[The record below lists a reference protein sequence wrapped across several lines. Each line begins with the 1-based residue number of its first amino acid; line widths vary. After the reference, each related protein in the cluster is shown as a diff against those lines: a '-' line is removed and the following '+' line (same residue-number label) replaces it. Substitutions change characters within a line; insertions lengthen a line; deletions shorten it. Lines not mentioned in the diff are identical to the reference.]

1 VGFIQKLKFASKVSE
16 LGPTR
21 KDFTSG
27 GWDGNQLSIW
37 SPEHPLNRTSAFAG
51 TGLLADR
58 ERIEND
64 FEGYVLGAYKADGP
78 VFACVTARQFVFSE
92 AEFCFKAVQ
101 DEKLFTTD
109 ALAILQKPWPGGT
122 TSQLLAR
129 MEQDASLAGNSWWTL
144 TNDEGKFGNAAKG
157 GTNVRLA
164 HLRPDWVTM
173 VISSK
178 SKDPRALDAYMAGV
192 IYQPMTNGQ
201 GLGELASTPKRVL
214 LLADEVAHYAPIPDP
229 VARFRGMSWLTPVL
243 KHIEADKSATTH
255 KGSFFDNAAVPNMA
269 IKFAD
274 ETSLDDIEEFK
285 EKFGGA
291 HQGKWQAYKTLFL
304 MGGADAV
311 PLTHDF
317 RNMDFTNVVGKGES
331 SIASAAQVPPSWVGF
346 SEGLQGSSL
355 NSGNMAAN
363 RRRFADGTIRPLWR
377 EMCAALAVLIDVPK
391 ASVLWWKEDG
401 IAFLREDQT
410 DRAEIMR
417 VDMNSVDAG
426 IKAGFE
432 PDACVHAVAKNR
444 IEELLG
450 KHTGLVSVQMQPPVD
465 PDNTVE
471 ETEGQ
476 ARIMQ
481 TQALTIQTFITAG
494 FTHESSIEAAKDN
507 DLTKL
512 VKDPNAQEPWSPMGT
527 ALRVPGG
534 GANAGKPVPDPTT
547 AAPGAPPAKPPAAPK
562 PAAVVKPPAAKPPT
576 TPGGGK

>member
-1 VGFIQKLKFASKVSE
+1 MGFLNKLRLATEVAN
-16 LGPTR
+16 R
-21 KDFTSG
+21 KNFTSG
-27 GWDGNQLSIW
+27 GWDGRDLNIW
-37 SPEHPLNRTSAFAG
+37 AIDHPLNQTAAFAG
-51 TGLLADR
+51 TGILADR

-64 FEGYVLGAYKADGP
+64 FEGYVRGAYKSDGP
-78 VFACVTARQFVFSE
+78 VFACITAIQMVFSE

-101 DEKLFTTD
+101 DEKLFTTA
-109 ALAILQKPWPGGT
+109 ALDILQNPWPGGT

-129 MEQDASLAGNSWWTL
+129 MESDRSLAGNSWWTW
-144 TNDEGKFGNAAKG
+144 TNDQGQFGFAAKKN
-157 GTNVRLA
+157 GTGQRLC
-164 HLRPDWVTM
+164 HLRPDWVWM
-173 VISSK
+173 VIDSK
-178 SKDPRALDAYMAGV
+178 SGDPRALDAKMVGL
-192 IYQPMTNGQ
+192 IYQPMANSQ
-201 GLGELASTPKRVL
+201 GYAGAAGETGKQVL
-214 LLADEVAHYAPIPDP
+214 LTAEEVAHYTGVTMDPI
-229 VARFRGMSWLTPVL
+229 ARFRGMSWLTPVL

-331 SIASAAQVPPSWVGF
+331 SIASAAGVPPSWVGF
-346 SEGLQGSSL
+346 SEGLQGSAL
-355 NSGNMAAN
+355 NAGNMAAN

-377 EMCAALAVLIDVPK
+377 AAVAALAPIIDVPTG
-391 ASVLWWKEDG
+391 AVLWWKEDG

-432 PDACVHAVAKNR
+432 PDACVLAVAKNR

-450 KHTGLVSVQMQPPVD
+450 NHTGLVSVQMQPPVD
-465 PDNTVE
+465 PDNKMD
-471 ETEGQ
+471 ETQGM
-476 ARIMQ
+476 ARIIA
-481 TQALTIQTFITAG
+481 TQAQAIQTFTAAG
-494 FTHESSIEAAKDN
+494 FTHESAIAAVDKN
-507 DLTKL
+507 DLTLLK
-512 VKDPNAQEPWSPMGT
+512 KASIAEGWSPTGQP
-527 ALRVPGG
+527 LRQPGP
-534 GANAGKPVPDPTT
+534 GADNGAAVTGAP
-547 AAPGAPPAKPPAAPK
+547 APGTPPTGP
-562 PAAVVKPPAAKPPT
+562 AKPPT
-576 TPGGGK
+576 TPAAPKKPTTPEGGSSGQ